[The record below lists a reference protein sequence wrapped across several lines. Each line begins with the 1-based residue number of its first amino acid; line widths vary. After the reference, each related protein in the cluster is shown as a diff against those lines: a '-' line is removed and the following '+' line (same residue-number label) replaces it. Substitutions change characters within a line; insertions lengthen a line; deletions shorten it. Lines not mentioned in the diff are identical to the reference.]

1 MIEVSNYVFSLAVIW
16 CVIAN
21 FFCAFAKHYL
31 FKKDLTDNDILL
43 INYSSNWIR
52 IVIVITLLAEIG
64 YIIGTDIG
72 LLNGLYYIHS
82 LILCGITIYISAV
95 WDIYIEYKHGPK
107 NYQYV
112 ETLKVR
118 LQAAIALP
126 LIIIIMYIFY

>member
-1 MIEVSNYVFSLAVIW
+1 MVFHSLLFDALLLISSVL
-16 CVIAN
+16 
-21 FFCAFAKHYL
+21 FAKQYL

-112 ETLKVR
+112 ETLKIR